1 MGEHARPNWDTA
13 QSSMNA
19 VLPPDPGAMLGMTP
33 TRLQPRDSPTP
44 ART

>member
-1 MGEHARPNWDTA
+1 MGGHARPNWDT

-19 VLPPDPGAMLGMTP
+19 VLLPDPGVMLGMTP
-33 TRLQPRDSPTP
+33 TRLRPRDSPTP